1 MNNLSAAKQEVPLLQ
16 KNLLNDKNLHRFSHF
31 AMATVFEV
39 FIYHNDA
46 LYAKRAATEIF
57 IEIDRLET
65 LLSKF
70 IENSEISKI
79 NSLRA
84 FESTVVDPD
93 TYICL
98 QECASLYQE
107 SKGLFDVSAGAL
119 INLWK
124 DNKKKDRR
132 EIEFLMEN
140 SGMPWLQFNDESF
153 EITVLNDNIELDLGG
168 YGKGYALDKAVEI
181 LNEWEIERYLLHGGT
196 SSVRVA
202 AAPHNLPGWPLNI
215 LHKDKI
221 VPVKN
226 ISIGASGLEK
236 GRHIINPYSGR
247 PVTKRMASWVFAPSA
262 ALADALSTAFMLM
275 PKKEIE
281 QYCRKNSSVLAV
293 IYLNNGTEWR
303 FNKFNN

>member
-1 MNNLSAAKQEVPLLQ
+1 MNKLSAAKQNVSVLR
-16 KNLLNDKNLHRFSHF
+16 KNLLKDKNLHRFSHF
-31 AMATVFEV
+31 AMATVYEL

-57 IEIDRLET
+57 IEIDRLEA

-93 TYICL
+93 TFNCL
-98 QECASLYQE
+98 QNCALLYQAT
-107 SKGLFDVSAGAL
+107 KGLFDVSAGAL

-124 DNKKKDRR
+124 DNKKIDRR

-140 SGMPWLQFNDESF
+140 SGMPWLQFNEHGF
-153 EITVLNDNIELDLGG
+153 EITVLNDIIELDLGG
-168 YGKGYALDKAVEI
+168 YGKGYALDKAADI
-181 LNEWEIERYLLHGGT
+181 MKEWEIDSYLIHGGG
-196 SSVRVA
+196 SSVHA
-202 AAPHNLPGWPLNI
+202 GKALPGTAGWPVNI
-215 LHKDKI
+215 LHSSE
-221 VPVKN
+221 VVTVEKN
-226 ISIGASGLEK
+226 SIAASGLEK
-236 GRHIINPYSGR
+236 GNHIINPYSGR
-247 PVTKRMASWVFAPSA
+247 PVTKRAASWVFAPSA

-281 QYCRKNSSVLAV
+281 QYCRKNPSVSAV
-293 IYLNNGTEWR
+293 IHLNNGKEWR
-303 FNKFNN
+303 FNI